1 MAQHVLAAQDSPR
14 MRVLLVSNY
23 LNDAQE
29 SMQRFAALMEK
40 GLIQAGHDVRT
51 LRPQNIV
58 GRLRPS
64 GEGVGKWLGY
74 IDKFGVF
81 PAFLKSIVTWAN
93 VVHICDHSN
102 SFYTKHLKTKP
113 HIVSCHDLIA
123 VRCALGEFPRNTTR
137 WSGQQLQQ
145 LIVKGLVRAQHVVC
159 VSEATRRQL
168 LRLTKIP
175 EQRVSRVYNSLNY
188 PYSRM
193 NREEAM
199 ARIRKLQI
207 DPGETFFLHVGGNQW
222 YKNRVG
228 VLRIFSSLRKHIPRQ
243 NPKMVMVG
251 KPWTDDMRRFV
262 SEDGLDNVTF
272 ELPGIGD
279 EDLRALYS
287 TAAMLLFPSLDEGF
301 GWPIIEAQACG
312 CPVLTSG
319 RPPMDEVGGAA
330 AVYVNPENPEAA
342 AAAAILALNKAADLR
357 EASLQNAA
365 RFSSSAM
372 IQGYVSLY
380 EKVYSEGS
388 SGYWLN

>member
-1 MAQHVLAAQDSPR
+1 

-81 PAFLKSIVTWAN
+81 PSFLKSVLAWAN

-102 SFYTKHLKTKP
+102 SFYTKHLNTKP
-113 HIVSCHDLIA
+113 HVVSCHDLIA
-123 VRCALGEFPRNTTR
+123 VRCALGEVPRNLTR
-137 WSGQQLQQ
+137 WTGRQLQQ

-168 LRLTKIP
+168 LRVTQIP

-193 NREEAM
+193 SRDEAM
-199 ARIRKLQI
+199 ARIHKLRI
-207 DPGETFFLHVGGNQW
+207 DLGKTFFLHVGGNQW

-228 VLRIFSSLRKHIPRQ
+228 VLRIFSSLRKQIPQQ

-262 SEDGLDNVTF
+262 SENGLKDVTF
-272 ELPGIGD
+272 ELPGIQD

-319 RPPMDEVGGAA
+319 RPPMDEVGGTA
-330 AVYVNPENPEAA
+330 AVYVDPENPEAA
-342 AAAAILALNKAADLR
+342 AAAVVLALNKAADLR

-372 IQGYVSLY
+372 IQGYLSLY
-380 EKVYSEGS
+380 EKVCSEGCLGS
-388 SGYWLN
+388 WLN